1 MHFQAC
7 PRFLEGANF
16 FGGLRAEIVEEAGFT
31 FRDDGRA
38 ICRGMHAFAPCFL
51 MNGAP
56 DASFPGLGRERK
68 AGRCRHEEWEIALWT
83 GRVFGLERA
92 FPANR
97 GRGRRFSGI
106 STDTARQGRFYC
118 SFSLRMI
125 SESTR

>member
-1 MHFQAC
+1 MNLKEHIVFLQEAVTVKKMEEGDFSGLAAADNGM
-7 PRFLEGANF
+7 RFDHIIT
-16 FGGLRAEIVEEAGFT
+16 R
-31 FRDDGRA
+31 FRSWA
-38 ICRGMHAFAPCFL
+38 
-51 MNGAP
+51 
-56 DASFPGLGRERK
+56 
-68 AGRCRHEEWEIALWT
+68 

-97 GRGRRFSGI
+97 GRERRFSGI